1 MKIANGLTWTQ
12 ASNLSKAQAAAAGQI
27 PALVR
32 HIFTTHIADEVY
44 DFTEGGDRFPQRIYV
59 QRVAVQ
65 NDEYSSF
72 LAKVIAN
79 PNFAIVNDGSVRFN
93 NRTRPA
99 IGTKIYVEVDS
110 NHKKVLY
117 PFILDENGKPEY
129 LVWFS
134 SDYEKM
140 GNMIYNAFRSL

>member
-1 MKIANGLTWTQ
+1 MKTANGITWTQ
-12 ASNLSKAQAAAAGQI
+12 ASNISKAAAAAAGQI

-32 HIFTTHIADEVY
+32 HIFTTHIAEEVY

-79 PNFAIVNDGSVRFN
+79 PNFAITNDGSVLFN
-93 NRTRPA
+93 NRTRPKR
-99 IGTKIYVEVDS
+99 GTKIYVEVDS
-110 NHKKVLY
+110 SHKRVLY
-117 PFILDENGKPEY
+117 PFILDENGKKEY
-129 LVWFS
+129 LAIFS

>member
-1 MKIANGLTWTQ
+1 MKTANGITWTQ
-12 ASNLSKAQAAAAGQI
+12 AENLSKAAAAAAGQI

-32 HIFTTHIADEVY
+32 HIFTTHIAEEVY

-79 PNFAIVNDGSVRFN
+79 PNFAITNDGSVLFN
-93 NRTRPA
+93 NRTRPKR
-99 IGTKIYVEVDS
+99 GTKIYVEVDS
-110 NHKKVLY
+110 SHKRVLY
-117 PFILDENGKPEY
+117 PFILDENGKKEY
-129 LVWFS
+129 LAIFS

>member
-1 MKIANGLTWTQ
+1 MTWTQ
-12 ASNLSKAQAAAAGQI
+12 ASDMSKAAAAAAGQI

-32 HIFTTHIADEVY
+32 HIFTTHIAEEVY

-65 NDEYSSF
+65 NDEYNSF

-79 PNFAIVNDGSVRFN
+79 PNHAIINDGSVRFS
-93 NRTRPA
+93 NRTRPMLS
-99 IGTKIYVEVDS
+99 TKIYVEVDS
-110 NHKKVLY
+110 SRKQVLY
-117 PFILDENGKPEY
+117 PFILDENGKKEY
-129 LVWFS
+129 VVPFS

-140 GNMIYNAFRSL
+140 GNMVYNAFRSL

>member
-1 MKIANGLTWTQ
+1 MKTANGITWTQ
-12 ASNLSKAQAAAAGQI
+12 ASNKSKAAAAAAGQI

-65 NDEYSSF
+65 NDEYNSF

-79 PNFAIVNDGSVRFN
+79 PNYAIVNDGSVRFN

>member
-1 MKIANGLTWTQ
+1 MTWTQ
-12 ASNLSKAQAAAAGQI
+12 ASDMSKAAAAAAGQI

-32 HIFTTHIADEVY
+32 HIFTTHIAEEVY

-59 QRVAVQ
+59 QRYAVH
-65 NDEYSSF
+65 NDEYYSF

-99 IGTKIYVEVDS
+99 IGTKIYVEVDR

-117 PFILDENGKPEY
+117 PFILDENGKKEY
-129 LVWFS
+129 VAWFS

-140 GNMIYNAFRSL
+140 GDMIYNAFRSL

>member
-1 MKIANGLTWTQ
+1 MKTANGLTWTQ
-12 ASNLSKAQAAAAGQI
+12 ASNLSKAAAAAAGQI

-65 NDEYSSF
+65 NDEYSKW

-79 PNFAIVNDGSVRFN
+79 PNYAIINDGSVRFN
-93 NRTRPA
+93 NKTRPMR
-99 IGTKIYVEVDS
+99 GTKIYVEVVPS
-110 NHKKVLY
+110 SKGILY
-117 PFILDENGKPEY
+117 PFILDENGEKEY
-129 LVWFS
+129 VCWFS
-134 SDYEKM
+134 SDYEAM
-140 GNMIYNAFRSL
+140 GNMVYNAFRSL

>member
-1 MKIANGLTWTQ
+1 MKTANGMTWTQ
-12 ASNLSKAQAAAAGQI
+12 ASDMSKAAAAAAGQI

-32 HIFTTHIADEVY
+32 HIFTTHIAEEVY

-65 NDEYSSF
+65 NDEYNSF

-79 PNFAIVNDGSVRFN
+79 PNFAIINDGSVRFN
-93 NRTRPA
+93 NRTRPMR
-99 IGTKIYVEVDS
+99 GTKIYVEVDS

-117 PFILDENGKPEY
+117 PFILDENGKKEY
-129 LVWFS
+129 VVPFS

-140 GNMIYNAFRSL
+140 GDMIYNAFASL

>member
-79 PNFAIVNDGSVRFN
+79 PNFAIINDGSVRFN
-93 NRTRPA
+93 NRTRPMR
-99 IGTKIYVEVDS
+99 GTKIYVEVDS
-110 NHKKVLY
+110 SHKGVLY

>member
-1 MKIANGLTWTQ
+1 MTWTQ
-12 ASNLSKAQAAAAGQI
+12 ASDMSKAAAAAAGQI

-32 HIFTTHIADEVY
+32 HIFTTHIAEEVY

-65 NDEYSSF
+65 NDEYNAW

-79 PNFAIVNDGSVRFN
+79 PNFAVINDGSVRFN

-129 LVWFS
+129 LVWLS

>member
-1 MKIANGLTWTQ
+1 MTWTQ
-12 ASNLSKAQAAAAGQI
+12 ASDMSKAAAAAAGQI

>member
-1 MKIANGLTWTQ
+1 MKTANGLTWTQ
-12 ASNLSKAQAAAAGQI
+12 ASNLSKAAAAAAGQI

-65 NDEYSSF
+65 NEAYNSW

-79 PNFAIVNDGSVRFN
+79 PNFAIINDGSVRFN
-93 NRTRPA
+93 NRTRPMR
-99 IGTKIYVEVDS
+99 GTKIYVEVVS
-110 NHKKVLY
+110 SSKGVLY
-117 PFILDENGKPEY
+117 PFVLDEDGKKEY
-129 LVWFS
+129 VVWFS

-140 GNMIYNAFRSL
+140 GNMVYNAFRSL

>member
-1 MKIANGLTWTQ
+1 MKTANGITWTQ
-12 ASNLSKAQAAAAGQI
+12 AENLSKAAAAAAGQI

-32 HIFTTHIADEVY
+32 HIFTTHIAEEVY

-79 PNFAIVNDGSVRFN
+79 PNFAITNDGSVRFN
-93 NRTRPA
+93 NRTRPKR
-99 IGTKIYVEVDS
+99 GTKIYVEVDS
-110 NHKKVLY
+110 SHKRVLY
-117 PFILDENGKPEY
+117 PFILDENGKKEY
-129 LVWFS
+129 LAIFS

>member
-1 MKIANGLTWTQ
+1 MTWTQ
-12 ASNLSKAQAAAAGQI
+12 ASDMSKAAAAAAGQI

-32 HIFTTHIADEVY
+32 HIFTTHIAEEVY

-65 NDEYSSF
+65 NDEYNSF

-79 PNFAIVNDGSVRFN
+79 PNFAIINDGSVRFN
-93 NRTRPA
+93 NRTRPMR
-99 IGTKIYVEVDS
+99 GTKIYVEVDS

-117 PFILDENGKPEY
+117 PFILDENGKKEY
-129 LVWFS
+129 VVPFS

-140 GNMIYNAFRSL
+140 GDMIYNAFASL